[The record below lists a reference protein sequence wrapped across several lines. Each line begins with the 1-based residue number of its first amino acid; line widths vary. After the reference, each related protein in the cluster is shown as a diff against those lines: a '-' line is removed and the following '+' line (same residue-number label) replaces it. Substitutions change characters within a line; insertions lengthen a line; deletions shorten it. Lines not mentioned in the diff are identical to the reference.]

1 MSIIKLSIMKSLF
14 ILSIVLLFISCSTS
28 ANSVL
33 GQAINKKVTKT
44 EFAELMKNSEAQ
56 LIDVRTPRE
65 YANGFID
72 GAKNIDFNGDSF
84 EKQMKKLDKN
94 KPVLVYCV
102 AGGRSENAAELLKDW
117 GFKEVYDLEGGYNGW
132 K

>member
-1 MSIIKLSIMKSLF
+1 MKT
-14 ILSIVLLFISCSTS
+14 LLFSAVIFMIWSCTS
-28 ANSVL
+28 SSS
-33 GQAINKKVTKT
+33 QAYAQVINKKVNKT
-44 EFAELMKNSEAQ
+44 EFAKLMKKSGAQ

-65 YANGFID
+65 FSNGNIS
-72 GAKNIDFNGDSF
+72 GSKNIDYNGDSF

-94 KPVLVYCV
+94 KPVLVYCA
-102 AGGRSENAAELLKDW
+102 AGGRSENAAELLKEW